1 MPTRKCSSFVHC
13 AVVHFILTSN
23 AISSTYEILKPA
35 DFGLTRYVHIGSR
48 LTGWNAIKSRVEQLG
63 LTLTDDQVK
72 EITVRIK
79 NMGDVRQQS
88 IEDVDAILRVYHRKI
103 TDGDLQLGEVQKLD
117 KIIEQHISSPKPDA
131 EAEPPAKKLKTSN
144 DAGNVSLRSMLSEEQ
159 TA

>member
-1 MPTRKCSSFVHC
+1 MPRHR
-13 AVVHFILTSN
+13 
-23 AISSTYEILKPA
+23 STYEILKPA

-103 TDGDLQLGEVQKLD
+103 TDGDLRLGEVQKLD
-117 KIIEQHISSPKPDA
+117 KIIEQHIGSPKEGADA
-131 EAEPPAKKLKTSN
+131 EGAPPAKKLKTS
-144 DAGNVSLRSMLSEEQ
+144 DGAGNVSLQSMLSEEN